1 MAKSAKDSKADLLY
15 RECEGEPHNEKA
27 WSLRVPAFLQ
37 FMYGK

>member
-1 MAKSAKDSKADLLY
+1 MAKSAKDSKADLFY
-15 RECEGEPHNEKA
+15 QECEGEPHNEKA